1 MAKVLKLRRGT
12 TSDHSSF
19 TGAEGEVTVD
29 TDKETVVV
37 HDGSTAG
44 GHPVAAEDMANVSS
58 SYIVGRLAAGSIAHA
73 KLAGDAVDGDNIADD
88 SVNSEQYVDGSIDAA
103 HIAEDA
109 VTQAKIADA
118 SVDEARLQIS
128 NSPTNGYVLTA
139 QSGNTGGLTWA
150 EQSASGGA
158 VGGGSDAVFWEN
170 GQTVTTNYTITN
182 NKNAGTFGPVT
193 INSGITVTVGAGETW
208 TVV

>member
-19 TGAEGEVTVD
+19 TGAAGECTVD
-29 TDKETVVV
+29 TTKDTLVV

-58 SYIVGRLAAGSIAHA
+58 SDIVGRLAAGSIAHA

-88 SVNSEQYVDGSIDAA
+88 SINSEHYVDGSIDAA
-103 HIAEDA
+103 HIADDA
-109 VTQAKIADA
+109 VTQSKIADA
-118 SVDEARLQIS
+118 SVDEARLQVS

-158 VGGGSDAVFWEN
+158 VGGGNDTIFWEN

-182 NKNAGTFGPVT
+182 NTNAGTFGPVT
-193 INSGITVTVGAGETW
+193 INSGVTVTIGAGENW
-208 TVV
+208 TVI